1 MKQQLSYKQEFP
13 LIIDN
18 SMLSDVKQC
27 QKKAYWKHE
36 LGLQAIN
43 KENYDLIAGG
53 AFASAVARLRTAY
66 YREGKSAEVAMDEAR
81 TVLYEEIGK
90 AKPPKYN
97 YKTADRMAGAL
108 IKYVEKWP
116 LEGGLKPI
124 MIEEAVYAPL
134 GTGSFG
140 GKLDTV
146 MEDANGIIWFVDEKT
161 TGRLDAT
168 WLSKWDLDSQ
178 TIGYLWLLQQAF
190 PDRTIG
196 GGLIR
201 GIGFSADETA
211 LIEIWINR
219 QPWEIERWINNTT
232 WLIQD
237 WSRVSLWKEHR
248 MALDW
253 QCARCEYAL
262 LCRNSEP
269 ELFID
274 ERFEVKRWN
283 PFSEE
288 AK

>member
-36 LGLQAIN
+36 LGLRTIDE
-43 KENYDLIAGG
+43 ENYDLVAGR

-66 YREGKSAEVAMDEAR
+66 YREGKSIEVAMDEAR
-81 TVLYEEIGK
+81 TALYEEIGE

-108 IKYVEKWP
+108 LQYVEKWP
-116 LEGGLKPI
+116 LDGDLKPI
-124 MIEEAVYAPL
+124 MIEEEVYAPL

-140 GKLDTV
+140 GKFDAV
-146 MEDANGIIWFVDEKT
+146 MEDANGVIWFVDEKT
-161 TGRLDAT
+161 TSKLDDK

-178 TIGYLWLLQQAF
+178 TIGYLWLLLKAF
-190 PDRTIG
+190 PDRKIG

-201 GIGFSADETA
+201 GIGFSAKETA
-211 LIEIWINR
+211 LVEVWINR
-219 QPWEIERWINNTT
+219 QPWEIERWMNNTARF
-232 WLIQD
+232 IQD
-237 WSRVSLWKEHR
+237 WSKVSLWKEHR

-253 QCARCEYAL
+253 QCGRCEYAE
-262 LCRNSEP
+262 LCRNREP

-274 ERFEVKRWN
+274 GHFEVKRWN
-283 PFSEE
+283 PFNKSNE
-288 AK
+288 